1 AELLN
6 YTSFMALFSSRYGTQ
21 YLPFMYLLEAFLLP
35 FEGWLL
41 SWASERMSKPRFMS
55 LMYLLF
61 LAICLVNGFIL
72 FGMKL
77 AGANWMIFYP
87 ILFISSN
94 FVVRQQ
100 TLLMWSTAFDLCPTQ
115 QAKRVMPVFVSM
127 AIVGGIAAGVLTKF
141 LAPVWGTEAIYC
153 LGPLMLAVGFPNFRK
168 SLRRY
173 LLPLT
178 MKETPQAKSE
188 AQAPSTFRYIKET
201 FRSPF
206 LLIATGIMTLM
217 PALYFIMEYQ
227 YFTTART
234 VFENEDSLTSFYG
247 LMVILLFVGAFLLQ
261 LVSSKLMN
269 KLGAS
274 NMLIAISVVFALS
287 FVLVTMFI
295 RSPLAL
301 AAVAIGYSFTY
312 LLLYYF
318 AEPSYQLFFKM
329 LPLQKRDGFRF
340 TAQSIAA
347 STGILLGSGLSMLH
361 SNAGV
366 SLFVQAFIG
375 VVLAVVLTS
384 MAWGARTLYVKMLI
398 GSLESGAAHVKD
410 ALQELLGTLTS
421 GRLGKALTE
430 QLRHPDESVREIA
443 IELLQKSPD
452 LARTEELLRCCEDS
466 SPRIRVAALQAIH
479 PAGWLSLAE
488 ERRRQLLA
496 DPDANARAVVYR
508 GLFMADTPI
517 DERQRWIDM
526 ACSDENPEIRAM
538 ALMAMSEAE
547 TAAGAERMDADVRR
561 LLEEGGESAVAACGV
576 IGDKKLNAYFINV
589 LMLFG
594 DPRPYVKFAAVR
606 AIGKLGGEETAKELL
621 ELMVGAETELRS
633 AIRDA
638 LTELG
643 AAAIPALHRALPTPN
658 WSVWETA
665 ALVLGAIG
673 SDSDIRH
680 QLVPSCVER
689 LAELQEVHRYSAL
702 IEERGGEE
710 WLALAAGRTN
720 EIRQVVL
727 DAVWKVMVRF
737 SDERAV
743 PHIRLAIE
751 GEEEEVRDNGMEVLS
766 EGLGDAR
773 LSAALLA
780 YYRYDRSV
788 RQDSAETPKVTD
800 GWLQAIA
807 IKSGAVEGDEFLMS
821 RWEYLSA
828 LDKMVFLK
836 QVPLFERISVEEL
849 SRVATIAQEKIYEDG
864 DYLVK
869 QGETGIALVAIVEGH
884 VELSGQDSLGNVGTI
899 GVLGPKQSFGES
911 ALFDDRPSLISAQAL
926 FDQVRT
932 LRIES
937 GELSHLVRLYPDI
950 GVGLLRASGDR
961 IRTLEQLILK
971 LG

>member
-1 AELLN
+1 
-6 YTSFMALFSSRYGTQ
+6 
-21 YLPFMYLLEAFLLP
+21 
-35 FEGWLL
+35 
-41 SWASERMSKPRFMS
+41 
-55 LMYLLF
+55 
-61 LAICLVNGFIL
+61 
-72 FGMKL
+72 
-77 AGANWMIFYP
+77 
-87 ILFISSN
+87 
-94 FVVRQQ
+94 
-100 TLLMWSTAFDLCPTQ
+100 
-115 QAKRVMPVFVSM
+115 
-127 AIVGGIAAGVLTKF
+127 
-141 LAPVWGTEAIYC
+141 
-153 LGPLMLAVGFPNFRK
+153 
-168 SLRRY
+168 
-173 LLPLT
+173 
-178 MKETPQAKSE
+178 
-188 AQAPSTFRYIKET
+188 
-201 FRSPF
+201 
-206 LLIATGIMTLM
+206 
-217 PALYFIMEYQ
+217 MEYQ

-234 VFENEDSLTSFYG
+234 VFKNEDALTSFYG
-247 LMVILLFVGAFLLQ
+247 LMVILLFAGAFLLQ
-261 LVSSKLMN
+261 LVSGKLMN

-274 NMLIAISVVFALS
+274 NMLIAISAVFALS
-287 FVLVTMFI
+287 FVLVTTFI
-295 RSPLAL
+295 QSPLAL

-361 SNAGV
+361 SAGGV
-366 SLFVQAFIG
+366 SLFVQAIVG
-375 VVLAVVLTS
+375 VVLAVILTA
-384 MAWGARTLYVKMLI
+384 MAWGVRTLYVRMLI

-452 LARTEELLRCCEDS
+452 LTRTEELLRCCEDS
-466 SPRIRVAALQAIH
+466 SPRIRVAALQAVH
-479 PAGWLSLAE
+479 PAGWLSLAA
-488 ERRRQLLA
+488 ERRQQLLA

-508 GLFMADTPI
+508 GLFMADIPA

-526 ACSDENPEIRAM
+526 ACGDENPEIRAM

-547 TAAGAERMDADVRR
+547 TAAGAERMDTDVRR

-576 IGDKKLNAYFINV
+576 IGDKKLNDYFMNV

-643 AAAIPALHRALPTPN
+643 AAAIPALHRALSTPN

-673 SDSDIRH
+673 TDSDIRH

-702 IEERGGEE
+702 IEGRGDKE

-751 GEEEEVRDNGMEVLS
+751 GEEEEVRDNGMEVLA

-780 YYRYDRSV
+780 YYRYDPSI
-788 RQDSAETPKVTD
+788 RQDNAEAPKVTD

-884 VELSGQDSLGNVGTI
+884 VELSGQDSMGNIGTI

-932 LRIES
+932 LRIKS